1 MSVLQCNNVTSSSE
15 IRKIPI
21 GILTRLSSM
30 METNNA
36 WKILMGIIPDA
47 EGSLKYTSEHVK

>member
-1 MSVLQCNNVTSSSE
+1 MLPSSE

-30 METNNA
+30 LETNDA
-36 WKILMGIIPDA
+36 WKVLMGII
-47 EGSLKYTSEHVK
+47 GSDQSILKYTSEHTK